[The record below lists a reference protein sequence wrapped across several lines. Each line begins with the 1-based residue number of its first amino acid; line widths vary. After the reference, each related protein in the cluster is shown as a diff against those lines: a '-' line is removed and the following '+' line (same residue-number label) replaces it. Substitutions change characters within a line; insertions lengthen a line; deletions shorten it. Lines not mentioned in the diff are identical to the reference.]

1 MQLSVALR
9 QRISNLVKS
18 KNLNLNK
25 LATLA
30 GIPTSTITSFMAGKS
45 NDPTMSTM
53 LHICEAFELSLSE
66 FFDDP
71 LFDNVMSE
79 EKDDEIYI
87 KK

>member
-30 GIPTSTITSFMAGKS
+30 GISTSTITSFMAGKS

-79 EKDDEIYI
+79 EKDDEIYV
-87 KK
+87 K